1 MDFSDLRQAVEAWI
15 TELRGLARRIPSAS
29 TATRDATLLPL
40 VFLAVGLLGGLR
52 IGESEMWRAPSLFSL
67 VVAVLMIGALNR
79 HGALALERLL
89 NSSRSTLDLKGLL
102 MLLAV
107 VLASAQVFELT
118 TPNGGLLRMAVYGL
132 YSLVL
137 LAFNTRAIAADRIR
151 LLRSCIVIFALTFT
165 FKFVLLPSSPVG
177 GWREFLCRLV
187 PTCEPRHPVTGYLAF
202 FTLFLYVLALAR
214 LAPMVGDISDRPSNG
229 TASGLEQMPEE
240 PSTDSARRL
249 GDAAAEAP
257 EV

>member
-15 TELRGLARRIPSAS
+15 AELRGLARRISSVSAAS
-29 TATRDATLLPL
+29 RNTTLLPL

-52 IGESEMWRAPSLFSL
+52 IGESEIWRTPSLFSL
-67 VVAVLMIGALNR
+67 VVAVLMVGALNR

-89 NSSRSTLDLKGLL
+89 SSSRSTLDLKVLL

-107 VLASAQVFELT
+107 VFASAQVFELT
-118 TPNGGLLRMAVYGL
+118 IPNGGLLRMAVYAL

-137 LAFNTRAIAADRIR
+137 LALNTRAIAADRIR

-187 PTCEPRHPVTGYLAF
+187 PTCEPRHPATGYLAF

-214 LAPMVGDISDRPSNG
+214 LAPMIADISDRSSNEA
-229 TASGLEQMPEE
+229 ASGLEQMPEK

-249 GDAAAEAP
+249 GDAAAEEP